1 MKQTIN
7 LKLNKPEYNDVV
19 DVEKLNANFD
29 AIDSKLSQNATES
42 ADGLMS
48 KDDKEKLDGIATGAN
63 KTIVDAELSAS
74 STNPVQNKVLKTILD
89 KKAGLS
95 VASEST
101 SGLMSADDKKKLNG
115 ISIDGELSATSVN
128 PVQNKIIKTALDG
141 KAGTTVATQSA
152 NGLLSSGDKTKLDGI
167 ATGANKTVVD
177 SAMSSTSTNPVQN
190 KVVYAELSKK
200 INASA
205 ATQSTDGLMSSD
217 DKKKLDGIESGANKT
232 TVDNAMSSDS
242 TNPVQNKVIQAAL
255 NWKMSTSPGFIELNP
270 GANAGHGGYLDF
282 HYNGSSED
290 YTSRIIEQSSG
301 VLNVPGTF
309 KVNDSNVLTEASIS
323 TLLLKMYPVGS
334 IYIST
339 SHANPKT
346 LFGGTWV
353 QIKDVFLLAAGTT
366 YKGGAT
372 GGEATHTLTLGEMP
386 EHAHEMYSANG
397 NGSSTWTPNAGSY
410 LVNSVTDTKNTWWA
424 QIGMNNA
431 GGGTA
436 HNNMPPYLVVYV
448 WKRTA

>member
-1 MKQTIN
+1 MATSKNIQSLVLNQVESKEVFHYMKSKG
-7 LKLNKPEYNDVV
+7 LLNEDEFYFTPDE
-19 DVEKLNANFD
+19 
-29 AIDSKLSQNATES
+29 IDSSLN
-42 ADGLMS
+42 G
-48 KDDKEKLDGIATGAN
+48 
-63 KTIVDAELSAS
+63 S
-74 STNPVQNKVLKTILD
+74 SENPVQNKVIYEALANKIDKNSDLNATHKITTEKTMWAKNGLYAGDGSFDNTICLKCNNSKSGKVVTADDSL
-89 KKAGLS
+89 ARLS
-95 VASEST
+95 VGTPITESDAAT
-101 SGLMSADDKKKLNG
+101 KKYVDD
-115 ISIDGELSATSVN
+115 
-128 PVQNKIIKTALDG
+128 NKVT
-141 KAGTTVATQSA
+141 
-152 NGLLSSGDKTKLDGI
+152 
-167 ATGANKTVVD
+167 VD
-177 SAMSSTSTNPVQN
+177 SALSANSTNPIQN
-190 KVVYAELSKK
+190 KTVYAELSKK
-200 INASA
+200 INAST
-205 ATQSTDGLMSSD
+205 ATQSVDGLMSKD
-217 DKKKLDGIESGANKT
+217 DKAKLDRIESGANKT
-232 TVDNAMSSDS
+232 IVDNAMSSDS

-323 TLLLKMYPVGS
+323 ALLLKMYPVGS

-339 SHANPKT
+339 NNANPKT

-366 YKGGAT
+366 YKAGAT

-386 EHAHEMYSANG
+386 EHAHEMYSANSS
-397 NGSSTWTPNAGSY
+397 GSSTWTPNAGSY
-410 LVNSVTDTKNTWWA
+410 LVDSVTDTKNTWWS

-431 GGGTA
+431 GGSTA